1 MLNVTPRKF
10 NPKQHTKA
18 PEQLRKTR
26 TIAAAIEEV
35 WAIVADHGGMTQ
47 WMPMISHVELTKAN
61 AAGEFSEGCER
72 ECQFGP
78 DLLKEKIVFWDA
90 PYGYAYNIADMHLV
104 RDHIG
109 YMQLESVPEGTKLTW
124 TQYFYPNSNFAM
136 NFIARRIMMPGVMTK
151 ALKNLAK
158 KVAA

>member
-1 MLNVTPRKF
+1 MSSQRTF
-10 NPKQHTKA
+10 NPKTITSA
-18 PEQLRKTR
+18 PEQLRKTQ
-26 TIAAAIEEV
+26 IISAPIEAV

-47 WMPMISHVELTKAN
+47 WMPMISHVELTKPN

-78 DLLKEKIVFWDA
+78 DLLKEKIIFWDA

-104 RDHIG
+104 RDHVG
-109 YMQLESVPEGTKLTW
+109 YIQLQPVSGGTKVTW
-124 TQYFYPNSNFAM
+124 TQYFHPNSNFAM
-136 NFIARRIMMPGVMTK
+136 NFIARNVMLPGVMSK
-151 ALKNLAK
+151 ALKNLSK